1 MNEKLHFL
9 QVDYRD
15 KLRAIPPTTTP
26 LFGKMNVHQ
35 MIEHMTD
42 SFQMATEKIK
52 PVHEQ
57 ADEITDKMKMFMMS
71 EKPFRENTPNPLMS
85 DQPLPTRCST
95 IEESL
100 NELTTE
106 IELFVK
112 QFTNEPGKIVRNPFF
127 GNLNFEEW
135 VHLFYKHAHHHLRQ
149 FGVFDN

>member
-9 QVDYRD
+9 KDTYLVQ
-15 KLRAIPPTTTP
+15 LRALDPTTKP

-42 SFQMATEKIK
+42 SFQMATEKII

-57 ADEITDKMKMFMMS
+57 ADDMTDKMKMFMMS

-85 DQPLPTRCST
+85 DEPLPTRHST
-95 IEESL
+95 LEESL
-100 NELTTE
+100 HELTAE

-112 QFTNEPGKIVRNPFF
+112 KFTDEPGKIVRNPFF
-127 GNLNFEEW
+127 GKLNFEEW
-135 VHLFYKHAHHHLRQ
+135 IHLFYKHAHHHLRQ
-149 FGVFDN
+149 FGVFN

>member
-9 QVDYRD
+9 KDTYLVQ
-15 KLRAIPPTTTP
+15 LRALDPTTKP

-42 SFQMATEKIK
+42 SFQMATEKII

-57 ADEITDKMKMFMMS
+57 ADDMTDKMKMFMMS

-85 DQPLPTRCST
+85 DEPLPTRHST
-95 IEESL
+95 LEESL
-100 NELTTE
+100 YELTAE

-112 QFTNEPGKIVRNPFF
+112 KFTDEPGKIVRNPFF
-127 GNLNFEEW
+127 GKLNFEEW
-135 VHLFYKHAHHHLRQ
+135 IHLFYKHAHHHLRQ
-149 FGVFDN
+149 FGVFD